1 MICNYLYICLHIYV
15 RLKIHKSWN
24 DAYSPHFYMF
34 TVQDAAWHI
43 VGTQQILVWMTGR
56 DGKESKYEEIQTKK
70 VFFFFFLQ
78 NLK

>member
-24 DAYSPHFYMF
+24 DAYSPHLYMS

-70 VFFFFFLQ
+70 VFFFFFCRI
-78 NLK
+78 

>member
-1 MICNYLYICLHIYV
+1 M
-15 RLKIHKSWN
+15 S
-24 DAYSPHFYMF
+24 

-70 VFFFFFLQ
+70 VFFFFQ
-78 NLK
+78 NLKWKLNLALNVVMTWKTKISSA